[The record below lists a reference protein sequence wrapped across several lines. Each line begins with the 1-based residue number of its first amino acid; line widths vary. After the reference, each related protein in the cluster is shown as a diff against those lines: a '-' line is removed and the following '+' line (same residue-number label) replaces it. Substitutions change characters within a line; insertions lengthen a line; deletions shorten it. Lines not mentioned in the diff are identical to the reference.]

1 MISLLSFNHHYEGW
15 GLLAES
21 CRFSDLASR
30 GLRRQDQLGS
40 TPHAPPPALPLRQ
53 LPVAGGQLRAGLAG
67 AHRHDGGARGVL
79 GLLHPAQSSDFG
91 FETCTGVG
99 VSGFPRFLRPE
110 YWDKP
115 NLTDPRRPNLHGFAM
130 SLRRALAL
138 APCSDTDNCL
148 GGSLSETN

>member
-40 TPHAPPPALPLRQ
+40 TPHAPPPAPPLRQ

-79 GLLHPAQSSDFG
+79 GLLHPAQSSDLG

-99 VSGFPRFLRPE
+99 VSGFPRFLRPN
-110 YWDKP
+110 YRNGGP
-115 NLTDPRRPNLHGFAM
+115 NS
-130 SLRRALAL
+130 SLRNIHCFCL
-138 APCSDTDNCL
+138 SDAKKENRNPRNTGINQ
-148 GGSLSETN
+148 T